1 MVTRIELE
9 QRIAQTK
16 RDISGKRIQIKGAKK
31 RIDFRGV
38 RIQDQFDVGRSG
50 IKPFRVRKKLERK
63 QGFFDLGIFNTDM
76 IGLQSTL
83 SLREQDLIDFNLG
96 GGL

>member
-9 QRIAQTK
+9 GRIEQTK
-16 RDISGKRIQIKGAKK
+16 KNISGKRIQIRGAKK
-31 RIDFRGV
+31 RTDFRGV

-50 IKPFRVRKKLERK
+50 IKPFRARKKLERK

-83 SLREQDLIDFNLG
+83 SVREQDLVDFDLG